1 MKKYSLLLLLPFFS
15 LTAGAQDNFFQING
29 KADTRYN
36 GALVTLFT
44 FTGDY
49 IRSVDSTYVADGHF
63 SFTGSEYLYEKS
75 VISMGNYPDSV
86 FAAELYLERGPIEV
100 ELKQKPVV
108 RSPYITDYRLYADS
122 CRKIERAYAIEGQ
135 SQAFYDEGNDR
146 LLSYKYQFKKKYIQ
160 NGIGRSLL
168 VNEILYASDP
178 YFYKLY
184 ELLPEREKQRYD
196 VQESYK
202 ERVRKDKQVQQE
214 NKPFPDLTLTNSTG
228 EKQRISDYAGKS
240 ELLYL
245 DFWASWCGPC
255 MSQKPHIKELYEKY
269 KDDVRKGALVDPV
282 DTRQGDVA
290 GHAGGGGAQHPGQVI
305 LGGVGVLVGILPK
318 GWLAVQ
324 NRTAALLLKLIAR
337 TIALDVAVIA
347 GVWIARA
354 VLGKVVG
361 GIVVREGTGEG
372 GALGLEGYEAQVPLV
387 QRMIRNI
394 KGVVRHGDA
403 VPGGKEDALQTGA
416 APERIV
422 VHRGDAC
429 GEDGQRHV
437 LAALKGILVNGGQ
450 HRAVGQNAVQG
461 VFVEFGQAGGRV
473 EQSSI
478 HAGSLGQEEEAPPVL
493 HIGAEV
499 GGGKGLDRKS
509 VV

>member
-15 LTAGAQDNFFQING
+15 LTAGAQDNFYQING

-269 KDDVRKGALVDPV
+269 K
-282 DTRQGDVA
+282 GD
-290 GHAGGGGAQHPGQVI
+290 GFKI
-305 LGGVGVLVGILPK
+305 LGISLDTDTKRWLAAIERTGSVWPELYAASKECEAEIRESYNIVGIPYGVLID
-318 GWLAVQ
+318 Q
-324 NRTAALLLKLIAR
+324 S
-337 TIALDVAVIA
+337 
-347 GVWIARA
+347 
-354 VLGKVVG
+354 GKVIKANCG
-361 GIVVREGTGEG
+361 HWQI
-372 GALGLEGYEAQVPLV
+372 LKWILEEYY
-387 QRMIRNI
+387 
-394 KGVVRHGDA
+394 K
-403 VPGGKEDALQTGA
+403 K
-416 APERIV
+416 
-422 VHRGDAC
+422 
-429 GEDGQRHV
+429 
-437 LAALKGILVNGGQ
+437 
-450 HRAVGQNAVQG
+450 
-461 VFVEFGQAGGRV
+461 
-473 EQSSI
+473 
-478 HAGSLGQEEEAPPVL
+478 
-493 HIGAEV
+493 
-499 GGGKGLDRKS
+499 
-509 VV
+509 